1 MCYVNDV
8 LCILIDGVYE
18 NHPIMYRYK
27 KKGQDLYHKP
37 SVLQHCKRREMYSRT
52 HKI

>member
-8 LCILIDGVYE
+8 LFILIDGVYE

-27 KKGQDLYHKP
+27 KSQDLYHKP
-37 SVLQHCKRREMYSRT
+37 APVQQHCK
-52 HKI
+52 